1 MGTIAAF
8 AIGLF
13 IGATLGFL
21 LCAMMTI
28 SKGKD
33 E

>member
-1 MGTIAAF
+1 MEAIGAF
-8 AIGLF
+8 TLGLF
-13 IGATLGFL
+13 IGAILGFL